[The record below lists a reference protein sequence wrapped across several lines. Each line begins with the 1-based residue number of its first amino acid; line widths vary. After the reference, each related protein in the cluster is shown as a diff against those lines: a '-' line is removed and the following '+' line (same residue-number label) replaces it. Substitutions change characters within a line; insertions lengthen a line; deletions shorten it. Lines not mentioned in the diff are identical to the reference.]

1 MGVVEIHSEEEKRVD
16 RLIYRIP
23 SVASNRY
30 LKQFTI
36 IAHQWEVVFTLLAPH
51 LEGVLIV
58 SGPKLP
64 KTGGKSTDDPL
75 VIARDN
81 NILVNVYTQL
91 VFLDNSDRQE

>member
-1 MGVVEIHSEEEKRVD
+1 MGGGV
-16 RLIYRIP
+16 YT
-23 SVASNRY
+23 AG
-30 LKQFTI
+30 
-36 IAHQWEVVFTLLAPH
+36 PH

-81 NILVNVYTQL
+81 DILVNVYTQPAPEDWPTDIEKNEVIIWCL
-91 VFLDNSDRQE
+91 IYFRCAKGRVLT

>member
-1 MGVVEIHSEEEKRVD
+1 M
-16 RLIYRIP
+16 
-23 SVASNRY
+23 
-30 LKQFTI
+30 
-36 IAHQWEVVFTLLAPH
+36 VFTLLAPH

-81 NILVNVYTQL
+81 YILVNVYTQL
-91 VFLDNSDRQE
+91 IKTIIFLSFLSKLSNITIKVLNQDFQ